1 MWSRIVAASL
11 EMDGDRFRGVSV
23 SSTART
29 LVRHLVIESA
39 RVGVESLDARWRLR
53 EVGTRCSMQCCSSG
67 KGSTELLKL
76 KGTAVWLET
85 MLVVW

>member
-23 SSTART
+23 SSAART

-39 RVGVESLDARWRLR
+39 
-53 EVGTRCSMQCCSSG
+53 
-67 KGSTELLKL
+67 
-76 KGTAVWLET
+76 
-85 MLVVW
+85 